1 MTSPVFFVFPSE
13 YAVKAATSTGNT
25 AVAVRGASSAAFIT
39 QKKVQDRLIDPTSM
53 TSVYRITD
61 SIGVLC
67 LGLLRT
73 FLSHLLSGLLR
84 RTSPPLA
91 STADIRAQ
99 VERIRYEANEFK
111 YENGYAIPVHVLSQR
126 IADICQVYTQE
137 VHSFTGSQDVLT
149 LTRCPFLSLP
159 LNFQASSRALACVML
174 LIGVD
179 DEKGAQ
185 VFKVDPAGHYL
196 PYKAVA
202 TGKAEPEAMNF
213 LEKRVADLGTLDEN
227 GTIELAISAMQ
238 YVLSTD
244 FKSTEIEVAVVSAGS
259 KFRVLTEEQIEE
271 RLNSISDK
279 SDT

>member
-1 MTSPVFFVFPSE
+1 
-13 YAVKAATSTGNT
+13 
-25 AVAVRGASSAAFIT
+25 
-39 QKKVQDRLIDPTSM
+39 M

-137 VHSFTGSQDVLT
+137 VHVPLYRKPGRSRTHALSIPLSFP
-149 LTRCPFLSLP
+149 TRRRPVGRWR
-159 LNFQASSRALACVML
+159 ASCC
-174 LIGVD
+174 
-179 DEKGAQ
+179 
-185 VFKVDPAGHYL
+185 
-196 PYKAVA
+196 
-202 TGKAEPEAMNF
+202 
-213 LEKRVADLGTLDEN
+213 
-227 GTIELAISAMQ
+227 
-238 YVLSTD
+238 
-244 FKSTEIEVAVVSAGS
+244 
-259 KFRVLTEEQIEE
+259 
-271 RLNSISDK
+271 
-279 SDT
+279 

>member
-1 MTSPVFFVFPSE
+1 MPHARLTTYVLNLFHPNTPLFFIRSNSSCSH
-13 YAVKAATSTGNT
+13 AT
-25 AVAVRGASSAAFIT
+25 
-39 QKKVQDRLIDPTSM
+39 
-53 TSVYRITD
+53 
-61 SIGVLC
+61 
-67 LGLLRT
+67 LLPPI
-73 FLSHLLSGLLR
+73 FYLLLY
-84 RTSPPLA
+84 PL
-91 STADIRAQ
+91 ADIRAQ

-111 YENGYAIPVHVLSQR
+111 FENGYSMPAHVLAQR

-137 VHSFTGSQDVLT
+137 
-149 LTRCPFLSLP
+149 
-159 LNFQASSRALACVML
+159 ASSRALACVML

-213 LEKRVADLGTLDEN
+213 LEKKVDELNALDEN
-227 GTIELAISAMQ
+227 ATIELAISAMQ

-244 FKSTEIEVAVVSAGS
+244 FKSTEIEVAVVAAGQ
-259 KFRVLTEEQIEE
+259 KFRVLTDEQIEE